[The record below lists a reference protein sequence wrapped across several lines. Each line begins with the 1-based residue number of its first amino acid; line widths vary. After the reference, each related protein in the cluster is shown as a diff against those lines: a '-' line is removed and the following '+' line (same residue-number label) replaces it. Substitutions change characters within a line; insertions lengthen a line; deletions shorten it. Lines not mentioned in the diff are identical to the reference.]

1 MIDMT
6 HEATRGG
13 RHAARTKLMATFI
26 ASAWIAAGSLFAQ
39 DAPPSTEMTE
49 PEWQA
54 LETRINDRASEIANS
69 QAFFEDDRRPISVK
83 SRIDRASHVVFI
95 ELDESFGKDV
105 GSLELEDFMSWIRV
119 GMEDLTALIP
129 GFTTTEWMIG
139 GHDMDYWF
147 AQAIEQPM
155 SVRYQLQASGAD
167 GTRPR
172 IVLAVGHGVYFH
184 AKYKWTTQR
193 KAVNGILE
201 A

>member
-1 MIDMT
+1 MT
-6 HEATRGG
+6 HKVFREGSLAG
-13 RHAARTKLMATFI
+13 RTKLLATFI
-26 ASAWIAAGSLFAQ
+26 ASACITSASLFAQ
-39 DAPPSTEMTE
+39 DTPSPIEMTE

-139 GHDMDYWF
+139 GRDMDYWF
-147 AQAIEQPM
+147 AQAIGQPV
-155 SVRYQLQASGAD
+155 SVRHQLQ
-167 GTRPR
+167 
-172 IVLAVGHGVYFH
+172 
-184 AKYKWTTQR
+184 
-193 KAVNGILE
+193 
-201 A
+201 